1 MRVEILGS
9 AQDGG
14 VPHLGCMC
22 GACEAAREDPGKQR
36 YASSIKVFDAEKEVN
51 YLFDASPDIRYQL
64 QGDAFIDSIFL
75 SHGHLGH
82 TPGLLYLGK
91 ESMNAE
97 QVPVYCNESAA
108 RFIREENYAYRLL
121 VDRNNIALNTFVEG
135 DTIDVM
141 GLTVE
146 PVAVTHWG
154 DMETSAF
161 MIHAADRSLFYMT
174 DIDGWTDKAL
184 ERVREADIAVID
196 GSFWSREEI
205 GRYERVPHPPIKES
219 LERLEGVGT
228 DVYFIHLNHT
238 NPVLDPDSE
247 ERARVEDAGFTV
259 AREGMEIEL

>member
-14 VPHLGCMC
+14 VPHLGCTC
-22 GACEAAREDPGKQR
+22 RACSAAREDPTKQR
-36 YASSIKVFDAEKEVN
+36 YAASIKVSDEEREVN

-64 QGDAFIDSIFL
+64 AGDDIIDSIFV

-97 QVPVYCNESAA
+97 QVPVYCNPSAA
-108 RFIREENYAYRLL
+108 AFIREENYAYRLL
-121 VDRNNIALNTFVEG
+121 VDRNNITLNEFTEG

-146 PVAVTHWG
+146 PVGVTHWG
-154 DMETSAF
+154 DMTTSAF
-161 MIHAADRSLFYMT
+161 MIRSKNRSLFYMT
-174 DIDGWTDKAL
+174 DIDQWTEKAL
-184 ERVREADIAVID
+184 ERVREADIAIID
-196 GSFWSREEI
+196 GSFWSKEEI

-219 LERLEGVGT
+219 LDRLQDVGT
-228 DVYFIHLNHT
+228 DVYFTHLNHT
-238 NPVLDPDSE
+238 NPVLDPDSA
-247 ERARVEDAGFTV
+247 ERAQVEDAGFVV
-259 AREGMEIEL
+259 AEEGMEIDL